1 MCRKPVGTGLPDGP
15 SCEHAK
21 QRAIR
26 ESILLALSHHTSQK
40 VFCSCSAT
48 PATPFCS
55 LYPPLAAVA
64 NVPLRV

>member
-26 ESILLALSHHTSQK
+26 ESIYKASANKKAPSVRELAPQ
-40 VFCSCSAT
+40 AT
-48 PATPFCS
+48 EGVRATMKET
-55 LYPPLAAVA
+55 LGLWRA
-64 NVPLRV
+64 